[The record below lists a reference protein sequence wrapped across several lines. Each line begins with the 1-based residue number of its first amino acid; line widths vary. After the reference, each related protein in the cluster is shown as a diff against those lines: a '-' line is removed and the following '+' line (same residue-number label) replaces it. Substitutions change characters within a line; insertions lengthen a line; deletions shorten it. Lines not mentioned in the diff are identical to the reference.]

1 MNRKEIHMAVTIVVG
16 AQWGDEGKGKIVD
29 MLAQEADVVVRYN
42 GGNNAGHSIMNE
54 YGDFVLHLIPAGIFN
69 PDALCLIERGVVV
82 HPPSLMDEMNSLQKS
97 GISLKGLTISP
108 YAHMVM
114 PWHIIEDKGNEGSGS
129 IGTTLRG
136 IGPCYKD
143 KAGRIH
149 ALRIGDMRNKR
160 DFLRML
166 DEIYIAKK
174 AELSARFSHSTNFPD
189 IEMVRMPYLDARER
203 ILPYIADTMTLLHRA
218 IHAKKSVLLE
228 GAQGTL
234 LDVDYGTYPYVTS
247 SNTISMAAC
256 LLTAISPKDVDR
268 IIGVAKAYMTRVG
281 EGPFPTEIKSPV
293 HDVLQVMG
301 REIGATTGRP
311 RRCGWLD
318 LPLLD
323 YAARVNHFTEI
334 ALTKLDI
341 LGLLDEIQVCVGYR
355 NSSKSTMLQD
365 MFDLDAKKLD
375 YVSLTGWGNIECVRF
390 RDELPENARSYIRM
404 VERHVSVPIR
414 HISIGGKRKETI
426 TL

>member
-1 MNRKEIHMAVTIVVG
+1 MAVTIVVG

-29 MLAQEADVVVRYN
+29 MLSEEADVVVRYN

-69 PDALCLIERGVVV
+69 PDALCLIERGVVI
-82 HPPSLMDEMNSLQKS
+82 HPPSLVDEMSSLEKS
-97 GISLKGLTISP
+97 GISLKGLKISP

-114 PWHIIEDKGNEGSGS
+114 PWHITEDMGNEGNGV

-143 KAGRIH
+143 KAGRWH

-160 DFLRML
+160 NFLRML
-166 DEIYIAKK
+166 DEMYIVKK
-174 AELSARFSHSTNFPD
+174 AELNARFSNNTNVPD
-189 IEMVRMPYLDARER
+189 IEAVRTSYMDAREC
-203 ILPYIADTMTLLHRA
+203 ILPYVGATMAFLHRA
-218 IHAKKSVLLE
+218 IRAQKNILLE

-247 SNTISMAAC
+247 SNTTSIAAC
-256 LLTAISPKDVDR
+256 LMTAISPRDVGR

-281 EGPFPTEIKSPV
+281 EGPFPTEIKDSET
-293 HDVLQVMG
+293 HDALQAAG
-301 REIGATTGRP
+301 REFGATTGRP

-318 LPLLD
+318 LPLLN
-323 YAARVNHFTEI
+323 YAAKINHFTEI
-334 ALTKLDI
+334 ALTKIDI
-341 LGLLDEIQVCVGYR
+341 IGLLDWIRLCISYKNGGR
-355 NSSKSTMLQD
+355 KNLFQD
-365 MFDLDAKKLD
+365 MFDLATKKPD
-375 YVSLTGWGNIECVRF
+375 YISWMGWGNIENIRL
-390 RDELPENARSYIRM
+390 RSELPKQACSYIEM
-404 VERHVSVPIR
+404 IEQYVHVPIR

>member
-1 MNRKEIHMAVTIVVG
+1 MAVTIVVG

-29 MLAQEADVVVRYN
+29 MLSQAADVVVRYN
-42 GGNNAGHSIMNE
+42 GGNNAGHSIINE
-54 YGDFVLHLIPAGIFN
+54 HGDFVLHLIPAGIFN

-82 HPPSLMDEMNSLQKS
+82 HPPSLVDEMNFLENSSVSLR
-97 GISLKGLTISP
+97 GLRISP
-108 YAHMVM
+108 FAHMVM
-114 PWHIIEDKGNEGSGS
+114 PWHIVEDKGSEGNGT

-143 KAGRIH
+143 KAGRWH

-166 DEIYIAKK
+166 DKIHIAKVG
-174 AELSARFSHSTNFPD
+174 ELAARFPGNKGALPD
-189 IEMVRMPYLDARER
+189 IEIIRVSYLEARER
-203 ILPYIADTMTLLHRA
+203 ILPHIGDTTTLLHRA
-218 IHAKKSVLLE
+218 IAVKKSVVME

-256 LLTAISPKDVDR
+256 LMTAISPKDVDR

-281 EGPFPTEIKSPV
+281 EGPFPTEIV
-293 HDVLQVMG
+293 DRDTHHALQNAG
-301 REIGATTGRP
+301 REFGATTGRP

-323 YAARVNHFTEI
+323 YAGRINHFTEI

-341 LGLLDEIQVCVGYR
+341 LGLLDEIKICVGYR
-355 NSSKSTMLQD
+355 GCHKSLSVQD
-365 MFDLDAKKLD
+365 MFDIGNKNPEYGSWA
-375 YVSLTGWGNIECVRF
+375 SWGSIEGARF
-390 RDELPENARSYIRM
+390 RDELPQLARAYVKMI
-404 VERHVSVPIR
+404 ERHTSIPIR
-414 HISIGGKRKETI
+414 HISVGGKRKEII